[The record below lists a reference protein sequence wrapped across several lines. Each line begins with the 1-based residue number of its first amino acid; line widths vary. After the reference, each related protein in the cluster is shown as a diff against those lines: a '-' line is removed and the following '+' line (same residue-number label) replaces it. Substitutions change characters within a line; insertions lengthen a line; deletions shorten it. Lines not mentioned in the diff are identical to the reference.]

1 MKIKFL
7 TIIAAIAL
15 FSCEAAENAAD
26 AVTDGA
32 ATVVDGA
39 ADMAGDAVT
48 DSAAAVVDGAKDWA
62 ATVVDGA
69 KTVVGDA
76 KDAVSN

>member
-26 AVTDGA
+26 AVVVDGAKDGA

-39 ADMAGDAVT
+39 KT
-48 DSAAAVVDGAKDWA
+48 VVAGAKD
-62 ATVVDGA
+62 TVVVDGA

-76 KDAVSN
+76 KDTVSN

>member
-26 AVTDGA
+26 AV
-32 ATVVDGA
+32 
-39 ADMAGDAVT
+39 
-48 DSAAAVVDGAKDWA
+48 VVDGAKDGA

-76 KDAVSN
+76 KDTVSN

>member
-26 AVTDGA
+26 AVVVDGAKDGA

-39 ADMAGDAVT
+39 KT
-48 DSAAAVVDGAKDWA
+48 VVDGAKTVVAGAKD
-62 ATVVDGA
+62 TVVVDGA

-76 KDAVSN
+76 KDTVSN